1 MSKILRLVDEF
12 GIHIVLWLR
21 LTLLIWRDALTKT
34 TMKEDD
40 GRTWIEYSLAGEA
53 QTMARQEYLVG

>member
-1 MSKILRLVDEF
+1 
-12 GIHIVLWLR
+12 
-21 LTLLIWRDALTKT
+21 
-34 TMKEDD
+34 MKEDD